1 MKMAESVFAR
11 VQRLLSAKVEDTVD
25 RMETAGGEGVM
36 REAIREVDRAI
47 DELRRDHD
55 GAMARRLQ
63 AVRQQ
68 DMVNK
73 KVAELGEKAAF
84 AVEQGRDDLAEAAL
98 SRQVE
103 FEGETAKLEA
113 VQEASRE
120 QEQKLD
126 DAITALKTRKTQM
139 QEVLDAYCQS
149 KADAAVGGDGARQ
162 LAQAI
167 DKKVEN
173 AEAAFD
179 RAMGGAGGVNFSRT
193 DADTINKVAELDG
206 LQKSSTV
213 ASRLAALKA
222 GKAA

>member
-1 MKMAESVFAR
+1 MAESVFAR

-47 DELRRDHD
+47 DELRNDHNA
-55 GAMARRLQ
+55 AMSRRLQ

-68 DMVNK
+68 EMVGK
-73 KVAELGEKAAF
+73 KVAELGQKAAF

-98 SRQVE
+98 QRQVE

-139 QEVLDAYCQS
+139 QEVLDAFCQS
-149 KADAAVGGDGARQ
+149 QADAMVGGDGAMQ
-162 LAQAI
+162 LAQKI

>member
-1 MKMAESVFAR
+1 MAESVFAR

-25 RMETAGGEGVM
+25 RMEAAGGEGVM
-36 REAIREVDRAI
+36 REAIREVDRAV
-47 DELRRDHD
+47 DELRGERDA
-55 GAMARRLQ
+55 AMARRLQ
-63 AVRQQ
+63 ATRQQ
-68 DMVNK
+68 DMVRS

-84 AVEQGRDDLAEAAL
+84 AVAQSRDDLAEAAL
-98 SRQVE
+98 SRQIE
-103 FEGETAKLEA
+103 FESEIGKLDK

-126 DAITALKTRKTQM
+126 DAITALRTRKQQM
-139 QEVLDAYCQS
+139 QEVLDAFCQS
-149 KADAAVGGDGARQ
+149 KAEAEIGGDGALQ
-162 LAQAI
+162 LARSI

-173 AEAAFD
+173 AESAFD
-179 RAMGGAGGVNFSRT
+179 RAMGGAGGVNFTRS

-222 GKAA
+222 SKAA

>member
-1 MKMAESVFAR
+1 MAESVFAR

-36 REAIREVDRAI
+36 RESIREVDRAI
-47 DELRRDHD
+47 DEMRSDQNA
-55 GAMARRLQ
+55 AMARRLQ
-63 AVRQQ
+63 AARQQ
-68 DMVNK
+68 EMVNK
-73 KVAELGEKAAF
+73 KIAELGAKAAF

-98 SRQVE
+98 QRQVE
-103 FEGETAKLEA
+103 FEEEIGKLQK
-113 VQEASRE
+113 VQDGGSE

-126 DAITALKTRKTQM
+126 DAITALKTRKGQM
-139 QEVLDAYCQS
+139 QEVLDAFCQS
-149 KADAAVGGDGARQ
+149 QADAMVGGDGAMQ

-206 LQKSSTV
+206 LQKSASV

-222 GKAA
+222 SKAA

>member
-1 MKMAESVFAR
+1 MAESVFAR

-25 RMETAGGEGVM
+25 KMETAGGEGVM
-36 REAIREVDRAI
+36 RESIREVDRAI

-55 GAMARRLQ
+55 GAMGRRLQ
-63 AVRQQ
+63 AARQQ
-68 DMVNK
+68 EMVK
-73 KVAELGEKAAF
+73 TKIAELGEKAAF

-103 FEGETAKLEA
+103 FEEEIGKLQK
-113 VQEASRE
+113 VQDAGSE

-126 DAITALKTRKTQM
+126 DAITALKTRKGQM
-139 QEVLDAYCQS
+139 QEVLDAFCQS
-149 KADAAVGGDGARQ
+149 QADAMVGGDGAMQ
-162 LAQAI
+162 LARSI

-193 DADTINKVAELDG
+193 DADTINKVAEIDG

>member
-1 MKMAESVFAR
+1 MSESVFAR

-25 RMETAGGEGVM
+25 KMETAGGEGVM
-36 REAIREVDRAI
+36 RESIREVDRAI
-47 DELRRDHD
+47 D
-55 GAMARRLQ
+55 
-63 AVRQQ
+63 
-68 DMVNK
+68 
-73 KVAELGEKAAF
+73 AF
-84 AVEQGRDDLAEAAL
+84 
-98 SRQVE
+98 
-103 FEGETAKLEA
+103 
-113 VQEASRE
+113 
-120 QEQKLD
+120 
-126 DAITALKTRKTQM
+126 
-139 QEVLDAYCQS
+139 CQS
-149 KADAAVGGDGARQ
+149 QADAMVGGDGAMQ

-222 GKAA
+222 SKAA

>member
-1 MKMAESVFAR
+1 MAESVFAR

-25 RMETAGGEGVM
+25 KMETAGGEGVM
-36 REAIREVDRAI
+36 RESIREVDRAI

-55 GAMARRLQ
+55 GAMGRRLQ
-63 AVRQQ
+63 AARQQ
-68 DMVNK
+68 EMVK
-73 KVAELGEKAAF
+73 TKIAELGEKAAF

-103 FEGETAKLEA
+103 FEEEIGKLQK
-113 VQEASRE
+113 VQDAGSE

-126 DAITALKTRKTQM
+126 DAITALKTRKGQM
-139 QEVLDAYCQS
+139 QEVLDAFCQS
-149 KADAAVGGDGARQ
+149 QADAMVGGDGAMQ
-162 LAQAI
+162 LARSI

-206 LQKSSTV
+206 LQKSASV

-222 GKAA
+222 SKAA

>member
-1 MKMAESVFAR
+1 MAESIFLR

-25 RMETAGGEGVM
+25 KMETAGGEGVM
-36 REAIREVDRAI
+36 RESIREVDRAI

-55 GAMARRLQ
+55 GAMGRRLQ
-63 AVRQQ
+63 AARQQ
-68 DMVNK
+68 EMVK
-73 KVAELGEKAAF
+73 TKIAELGDKAAF

-103 FEGETAKLEA
+103 FEEEIGKLQK
-113 VQEASRE
+113 VQDSGTE

-126 DAITALKTRKTQM
+126 DAITALKTRKSQM
-139 QEVLDAYCQS
+139 QEVLDAFCQS
-149 KADAAVGGDGARQ
+149 QADAAVGGDGAMQ
-162 LAQAI
+162 LARTI

-222 GKAA
+222 SKAA

>member
-1 MKMAESVFAR
+1 MAESVFAR
-11 VQRLLSAKVEDTVD
+11 VHRLLSAKVEDTVD

-36 REAIREVDRAI
+36 RESIREVDRAI
-47 DELRRDHD
+47 DELRSDHNA
-55 GAMARRLQ
+55 AMARRLQ
-63 AVRQQ
+63 AARQQ
-68 DMVNK
+68 EMVK
-73 KVAELGEKAAF
+73 TKIAELGEKAAF

-98 SRQVE
+98 QRQVE
-103 FEGETAKLEA
+103 FEEEIGKL
-113 VQEASRE
+113 QKIQDSGSE

-126 DAITALKTRKTQM
+126 DAITALKTRKSQM
-139 QEVLDAYCQS
+139 QEVLDAFCQS
-149 KADAAVGGDGARQ
+149 QADAAVGGDGAMQ

-193 DADTINKVAELDG
+193 DADTVNKVAELDG
-206 LQKSSTV
+206 LHKSSTV

-222 GKAA
+222 SKAA

>member
-1 MKMAESVFAR
+1 MAESVFVR
-11 VQRLLSAKVEDTVD
+11 VQRLLSARVEDTVD
-25 RMETAGGEGVM
+25 RMERAGGEGVM
-36 REAIREVDRAI
+36 RESIREVDRAI
-47 DELRRDHD
+47 DDLRRDHD

-63 AVRQQ
+63 AARQQ
-68 DMVNK
+68 ELVK
-73 KVAELGEKAAF
+73 TKIAELGEKASF

-103 FEGETAKLEA
+103 FEGETAKLEK

-126 DAITALKTRKTQM
+126 DAITALKTRKSQM
-139 QEVLDAYCQS
+139 QEVLDAFCQS
-149 KADAAVGGDGARQ
+149 QADAIVGGDGAMK

-213 ASRLAALKA
+213 AGRLTALKA
-222 GKAA
+222 SKAA

>member
-1 MKMAESVFAR
+1 MAESVFAR

-25 RMETAGGEGVM
+25 RMEKSGGEGVM
-36 REAIREVDRAI
+36 RESIREVDRAI
-47 DELRRDHD
+47 DDLRSEHD
-55 GAMARRLQ
+55 GAMALRLQ
-63 AVRQQ
+63 AARQQ
-68 DMVNK
+68 EMVK
-73 KVAELGEKAAF
+73 TKIAELGEKAAF

-98 SRQVE
+98 TRQIE
-103 FEGETAKLEA
+103 FEGEIGKLEK
-113 VQEASRE
+113 VQGGSRE

-126 DAITALKTRKTQM
+126 DAITALRTRKAQM
-139 QEVLDAYCQS
+139 QEVLDAFCQS
-149 KADAAVGGDGARQ
+149 QADAAIGGDGAMQ
-162 LAQAI
+162 LARKI

-193 DADTINKVAELDG
+193 DADTINKVAEIDG